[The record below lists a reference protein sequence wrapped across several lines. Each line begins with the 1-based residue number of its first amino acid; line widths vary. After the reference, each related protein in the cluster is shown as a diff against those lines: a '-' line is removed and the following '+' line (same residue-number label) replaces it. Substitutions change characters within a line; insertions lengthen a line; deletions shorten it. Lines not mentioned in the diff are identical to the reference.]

1 METMDTDVFE
11 KLYDRP
17 DVDRQIEVD
26 ESIREFANNAVG
38 CDYWDSDE

>member
-1 METMDTDVFE
+1 MEMMDTDVFE

-38 CDYWDSDE
+38 CDYWGSDE